1 MMTSYAT
8 QKYTNRGY
16 NHDKKKNVVTT
27 LIKDLTFRMPQHTPS
42 EVTVGYNAIRF
53 KSLRERLE
61 SKKHYPKADPKVPVA
76 RLTAE

>member
-1 MMTSYAT
+1 MMTSHAT
-8 QKYTNRGY
+8 QKYTNCGY
-16 NHDKKKNVVTT
+16 NHDKTTNAVTT

-61 SKKHYPKADPKVPVA
+61 SKNIS
-76 RLTAE
+76 ES